1 MKGWTVKMKKS
12 LGAKPLIYPQ
22 PVLIVST
29 YGEDGTPDAM
39 NVAYGGIVNSNRLQI
54 NIGVRHKTS
63 ENIKAK
69 KEFTVGIADVKNMI
83 PADYVGIVSGN
94 DTPDK
99 MEKTG
104 WTLVKSK
111 TVDAPVIDELPITLE
126 CRLEEMNQYDQTYR
140 VVAEIVNALVD
151 DSVLTEEGTVDAT
164 KLQAISYDPSTHAY
178 LKLGSPVGQAFE
190 DGNKI
195 N

>member
-140 VVAEIVNALVD
+140 VVAEIVNVLVD

-190 DGNKI
+190 DGKKI

>member
-39 NVAYGGIVNSNRLQI
+39 NMAYGGIVNSNRLQI

-140 VVAEIVNALVD
+140 VVAEIVNVLVD

-190 DGNKI
+190 DGKKI

>member
-83 PADYVGIVSGN
+83 PTDYVGIVSGN

-140 VVAEIVNALVD
+140 VVAEIVNVLVD

-190 DGNKI
+190 DGKKI

>member
-111 TVDAPVIDELPITLE
+111 TVDAPVIHELPITLE

-140 VVAEIVNALVD
+140 VVAEIVNVLVD

-190 DGNKI
+190 DGKKI

>member
-140 VVAEIVNALVD
+140 VVAEIVNVLVD

-164 KLQAISYDPSTHAY
+164 KVQAISYDPSTHAY

-190 DGNKI
+190 DGKKI

>member
-126 CRLEEMNQYDQTYR
+126 CRLEKMNQYDQTYR
-140 VVAEIVNALVD
+140 VVAEIVNVLVD

-190 DGNKI
+190 DGKKI